1 MSKLEGLLAAADE
14 GQHPG
19 LNYKLPAQSR
29 GISGRRQVQ
38 FYPSGNSFSS
48 NGVRGLRFDVAGGD
62 WLIPDTVALQCK
74 FVNDDGDKALAPISS
89 ELHCLFEQLTI
100 SISGQIVEQIGGGG
114 CSYGRIVEMLN
125 KALSSDKRISD
136 SQFGFGTTNA
146 AATASGTSPPGVEV
160 PANRSLRVVHRPAI
174 SGLLSQKLALP
185 LWAMA
190 PSMQIEFLLVANATD
205 AVDAHFNGG
214 GVDALPT
221 KSQKWHLEECVLVAD
236 VISLESMQMNNWN
249 QFIRS
254 GKAFNIG
261 FRSYHN
267 VTFSNTANSP
277 TITVPKSYGRLCG
290 VFVTMEK
297 PPTYVGA
304 LGDNGDTRAVAEGG
318 GAGGGDRTIA
328 KHINQFYF
336 PTGSAEDATSFLQVA
351 DVKLPDGEYKGIRPM
366 LYRYQQS
373 MGILTSAAHSTP
385 VSLANYASNSFV
397 LAFDTEKA
405 PGMANTGLSTHSGS
419 IVLVLQ
425 NFGSN
430 ADVPTKYHIVTY
442 FDSMCSIGNFG
453 CEVAF

>member
-38 FYPSGNSFSS
+38 FYPSGNAFSS

-62 WLIPDTVALQCK
+62 WLIPDTIALQCK
-74 FVNDDGDKALAPISS
+74 FVNDDATKGLAPISS
-89 ELHCLFEQLTI
+89 ELHCLFEQLTV

-125 KALSSDKRISD
+125 KALSVDKRISD
-136 SQFGFGTTNA
+136 SQFGFGINNA
-146 AATASGTSPPGVEV
+146 ADAALGVSPPGKEV
-160 PANRSLRVVHRPAI
+160 PANSAMRVVHRPAI

-185 LWAMA
+185 LWSMA
-190 PSMQIEFLLVANATD
+190 PSMQIEFLLVANAAD
-205 AVDAHFNGG
+205 AVDAHFDGPTAA
-214 GVDALPT
+214 ALPT

-236 VISLESMQMNNWN
+236 VISLESQQMNAWN

-297 PPTYVGA
+297 PPIYSGA
-304 LGDNGDTRAVAEGG
+304 LGDNGDTRATAAGG
-318 GAGGGDRTIA
+318 GGGGGDRTVA
-328 KHINQFYF
+328 KHVNQFYF
-336 PTGSAEDATSFLQVA
+336 PTGSAEEATAFLQVA

-385 VSLANYASNSFV
+385 VSIDKFATNSFV

-419 IVLVLQ
+419 IVFVLQ
-425 NFGSN
+425 NFGSG
-430 ADVPTKYHIVTY
+430 ADVPTRYHIVTY